1 VSIKK
6 VKEQLGKKAGMR
18 SQREVEDRLTEK
30 HLPPDYRLAL
40 LWVLGQDTT
49 QATAPQAPKAL
60 GLYPPKAPGLSLGGA
75 K

>member
-6 VKEQLGKKAGMR
+6 VKEQLGKKTGMR
-18 SQREVEDRLTEK
+18 SQREVEDRLATK
-30 HLPPDYRLAL
+30 NLPPDYRLAL

-49 QATAPQAPKAL
+49 HATAPQSAKPTA
-60 GLYPPKAPGLSLGGA
+60 ALSLGGA